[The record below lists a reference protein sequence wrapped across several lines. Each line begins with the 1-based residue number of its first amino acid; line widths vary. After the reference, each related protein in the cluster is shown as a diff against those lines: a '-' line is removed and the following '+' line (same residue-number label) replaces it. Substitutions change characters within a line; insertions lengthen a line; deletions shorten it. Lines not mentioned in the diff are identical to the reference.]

1 MVAWPNA
8 TRYCPP
14 GKKESSQMT
23 PVGINETGT
32 IVKLK
37 ILVQLMIKCRKR
49 KQWVK
54 NCKIS
59 IGILKRSNSNNVIF
73 FRVTCKA

>member
-1 MVAWPNA
+1 MGACPNA

-23 PVGINETGT
+23 PVGIYETGT
-32 IVKLK
+32 VVTVK

-54 NCKIS
+54 NCKTS

-73 FRVTCKA
+73 FRVT